1 MIKYIIQGEME
12 KKKNVINTVCYV
24 FAIIFG
30 LVGVFLAYLNNEIIT
45 GFLNG
50 FIMETVCFVVMQIVL
65 AMVLFFSKSKIR
77 SETFENAG
85 WIGFAVYVVATPIMF
100 LIIYKDLM
108 GAVFS
113 VISCFITLIIPFY
126 IYKKIIPVRDMG
138 GSDFSYHTIEDKQED
153 NKKSKANDF
162 EFNTENKYD
171 NFGHYIGKVT
181 TFRVGGVE
189 TKTFENSKGNKTRE
203 DTTLYWNDKK

>member
-126 IYKKIIPVRDMG
+126 IYKKI
-138 GSDFSYHTIEDKQED
+138 
-153 NKKSKANDF
+153 
-162 EFNTENKYD
+162 
-171 NFGHYIGKVT
+171 
-181 TFRVGGVE
+181 VE
-189 TKTFENSKGNKTRE
+189 KLHLKM
-203 DTTLYWNDKK
+203 